1 MHVHANHA
9 PSGPSGG
16 RRRADERRGL
26 LKALAL
32 TSTILVAEVVG
43 GFLSNSL
50 ALLADAGHMLT
61 DALALALSYLALGLA
76 TRPATPH
83 KTYGWYRL
91 EIFAALI
98 NGVTLVVISLFI
110 FWEAYERFMEPPE
123 VATGTMLA
131 IATIGLLAN
140 ALGLRFLS
148 GHGASLNLRGAYLHV
163 LGDLLS
169 SVGVIIG
176 GVLMWITGNFLID
189 PLLSIVIGIVI
200 IASAYRL
207 LRESVDVLLE
217 GTPVGLDLA
226 LVEAALVTVE
236 GVEGVHD
243 LHVWS
248 LTSAVN
254 ALSCHVEVKTETL
267 TAADALLD
275 RIRSVLQE
283 RFDISHTTI
292 QIESESYKQKGLVY
306 WKLPDSEEV
315 Q

>member
-1 MHVHANHA
+1 MHVHASHA
-9 PSGPSGG
+9 PIGPSRG
-16 RRRADERRGL
+16 RRRAEERRGL

-43 GFLSNSL
+43 GFISNSL

-61 DALALALSYLALGLA
+61 DALALALAYLALGLA

-91 EIFAALI
+91 EILAALT

-110 FWEAYERFMEPPE
+110 FWEAYERFMDPPE
-123 VATGTMLA
+123 VATGMMLV
-131 IATIGLLAN
+131 IATVGLVAN

-148 GHGASLNLRGAYLHV
+148 GHGGSLNLRGAYLHV

-176 GVLMWITGNFLID
+176 GVVMWITGNFLID
-189 PLLSIVIGIVI
+189 PLLSVI
-200 IASAYRL
+200 IGVVIIVSAYRL

-217 GTPVGLDLA
+217 GAPIGLDLA
-226 LVEAALVTVE
+226 EVEAALATVDR
-236 GVEGVHD
+236 VEGVHD

-248 LTSAVN
+248 LTSGVN
-254 ALSCHVEVKTETL
+254 ALSCHVEVKFEAL
-267 TAADALLD
+267 TGTDALLD

-292 QIESESYKQKGLVY
+292 QIETESYKEKGLVY
-306 WKLPDSEEV
+306 WKLPESEET